1 VKNTRGARFAALA
14 AIGGLALA
22 GCGSDNNTAT
32 STTGTAGSASSS
44 SAAGSSESA
53 PATDCPSGTLNAE
66 GSSAQK
72 NAFEE
77 VVTAYNEKCADDH
90 QLQPDRF
97 RHGHQAVQRGPGRLR
112 RLRLGAEDRGE
123 GRRHRGRR
131 GAEALRVP
139 AWNLPMVI
147 GPIAVAYNL
156 DGVDK
161 LVLDAPTL
169 AAIFQGEI
177 TTWNDPKIAAL
188 NKGVTLPDTAIK
200 PFFRSDESGTTE
212 NFTKYLKAA
221 GGDAWTGRAGQEV
234 LDRQGRGQGEVLGC
248 RRCGQGHRRRH
259 HLRRVV
265 LRQGQR
271 LGMAQIDNG
280 SGAVELTGDSIGKFI
295 ATAAADGRA
304 TTCA

>member
-77 VVTAYNEKCADDH
+77 VVTAYNEKCADLTINYNPTGSGTGIKQFNAGQVDFAGS
-90 QLQPDRF
+90 DS
-97 RHGHQAVQRGPGRLR
+97 
-112 RLRLGAEDRGE
+112 
-123 GRRHRGRR
+123 
-131 GAEALRVP
+131 ALKTEEKDGVIEVDAAQKRCESP

-188 NKGVTLPDTAIK
+188 NSGVTLPRHRDQA
-200 PFFRSDESGTTE
+200 
-212 NFTKYLKAA
+212 
-221 GGDAWTGRAGQEV
+221 V
-234 LDRQGRGQGEVLGC
+234 LPL
-248 RRCGQGHRRRH
+248 
-259 HLRRVV
+259 
-265 LRQGQR
+265 
-271 LGMAQIDNG
+271 
-280 SGAVELTGDSIGKFI
+280 
-295 ATAAADGRA
+295 
-304 TTCA
+304 

>member
-53 PATDCPSGTLNAE
+53 PATDCASGTLNAE

-72 NAFEE
+72 NAFDE
-77 VVTAYNEKCADDH
+77 VVPAYNEKCSGDH
-90 QLQPDRF
+90 QLQPDRL
-97 RHGHQAVQRGPGRLR
+97 RHRHQAVQRRPGRLR

-131 GAEALRVP
+131 GEKQCKSP

-156 DGVDK
+156 EGVDK
-161 LVLDAPTL
+161 LVLTPAVL
-169 AAIFQGEI
+169 ADIFQGEI
-177 TTWNDPKIAAL
+177 TTWNDPAIAAA
-188 NKGVTLPDTAIK
+188 NKDAKLPDDAIK
-200 PFFRSDESGTTE
+200 VFFRSDESGTTE

-221 GGDAWTGRAGQEV
+221 APEKWTAEAGQEV
-234 LDRQGRGQGEVLGC
+234 DRQGRGQGEVGRC
-248 RRCGQGHRRRH
+248 RHRGQVRAGRH
-259 HLRRVV
+259 HLRRVSY
-265 LRQGQR
+265 
-271 LGMAQIDNG
+271 AKDNKPWA
-280 SGAVELTGDSIGKFI
+280 SPRSTTAVVPSS
-295 ATAAADGRA
+295 
-304 TTCA
+304 